1 VPLESAEETVL
12 SDGPEGRV
20 VERLVKKFDS
30 QGRLTGQEKVRVEAT
45 SSGDGSSPSGPR
57 FYDRDLN
64 GLCARETARRPSPAR
79 TSAATRAETVIERPN
94 VNGNLDP
101 QERKLSVTTAGD
113 DALGAQGCHGIPA
126 RTKAGRSASGCPRG

>member
-1 VPLESAEETVL
+1 VTGPGGSSQSQTVTDLNGRWVPLESAEERVL

-57 FYDRDLN
+57 FTIAISTDTLRAN
-64 GLCARETARRPSPAR
+64 ARRPSPAR
-79 TSAATRAETVIERPN
+79 TAPPRAPKR
-94 VNGNLDP
+94 
-101 QERKLSVTTAGD
+101 
-113 DALGAQGCHGIPA
+113 
-126 RTKAGRSASGCPRG
+126 